1 MSEIKKKIFPKIQK
15 KIKSFLTDE
24 SGKISKKD
32 ALGLSVGAILLSGV
46 SDVSMA
52 VAAHSSTCD

>member
-1 MSEIKKKIFPKIQK
+1 MSEIKKKLFPKIQK

-32 ALGLSVGAILLSGV
+32 AL
-46 SDVSMA
+46 
-52 VAAHSSTCD
+52 